1 MLKVLLLFVLLIAGI
16 VVGPMI
22 AGHQGYVLI
31 QTDNYNIE
39 TSVTGLA
46 IILIL
51 AMVVLFAIEWL
62 LRRIFRTG
70 AHTRGWFVGRKR
82 RRARKQTEQALLKL
96 AEGDYQ
102 QVEKLM
108 AKNAD
113 HAEQPVVNYLL
124 AAEAAQQRGDEA
136 RANQH
141 LERAAELAGNDT
153 IPVEITRVRL
163 QLARNENHAARH
175 GVDKLLEVTPRHP
188 EVLRLAE
195 QAYIR
200 TGAWSSLLD
209 IIPSMA
215 KAHVGDEEHR
225 AMLEQ
230 QAWIGLM
237 DQARADN
244 GSEGL
249 RNWWKNQSR
258 KTRHQVALQ
267 VAMAEHLIECDD
279 HDTAQ
284 QIIIDGLKRQYDDR
298 LLLPIP
304 RLKTNNPEQLEK
316 VLRQQNQK
324 RRRSPAVVEHTGPV
338 TDEARRMAGSIARLP
353 RSAETTSGRLRLRM
367 ACRRAGQTAQ
377 AGRSCSDASRRF
389 DVNVAEQPTT
399 VVPSHPGASTSG
411 AFLTHKKTPALI
423 TEQALKQVCM
433 TTSGC
438 FTQRCVHG
446 V

>member
-1 MLKVLLLFVLLIAGI
+1 MLKVLLLFALLIAGI
-16 VVGPMI
+16 VLGPML

-39 TSVTGLA
+39 TSVTGLV
-46 IILIL
+46 IIMVL
-51 AMVVLFAIEWL
+51 ALVVIFALEWV

-108 AKNAD
+108 TKNAD

-141 LERAAELAGNDT
+141 LERAAELAENDP

-175 GVDKLLEVTPRHP
+175 GVDKLLEITPRHP

-200 TGAWSSLLD
+200 TGAWTSLLD

-215 KAHVGDEEHR
+215 KADVGDDDHR
-225 AMLEQ
+225 DALQQ
-230 QAWIGLM
+230 QAWIGMM
-237 DQARADN
+237 DQARADQ
-244 GSEGL
+244 GSDGL
-249 RNWWKNQSR
+249 KSWWKNQSR
-258 KTRHQVALQ
+258 KTRQQVTLQ
-267 VAMAEHLIECDD
+267 VAIAEHLIECDD

-284 QIIIDGLKRQYDDR
+284 DIILDGLKRQYDDR
-298 LLLPIP
+298 LVMVIP
-304 RLKTNNPEQLEK
+304 RLKTNNPEQIEK
-316 VLRQQNQK
+316 ILRQQIKTQGDRPLLWSTLGQSLLK
-324 RRRSPAVVEHTGPV
+324 HGEWQ
-338 TDEARRMAGSIARLP
+338 EASVAF
-353 RSAETTSGRLRLRM
+353 
-367 ACRRAGQTAQ
+367 RA
-377 AGRSCSDASRRF
+377 
-389 DVNVAEQPTT
+389 
-399 VVPSHPGASTSG
+399 
-411 AFLTHKKTPALI
+411 
-423 TEQALKQVCM
+423 ALKQRPDAFDYAWLADCLDRM
-433 TTSGC
+433 HQPEEAALMRRDGLLLTL
-438 FTQRCVHG
+438 QNNPPA
-446 V
+446 

>member
-1 MLKVLLLFVLLIAGI
+1 MLKVLLLFLLLIAGI
-16 VVGPMI
+16 VVGPMV

-31 QTDNYNIE
+31 QTDTWNIE

-51 AMVVLFAIEWL
+51 SLVVLFAIEWL
-62 LRRIFRTG
+62 LRRLFRTG
-70 AHTRGWFVGRKR
+70 ARTRGWFAGRKR
-82 RRARKQTEQALLKL
+82 SRARKQTKLALLKL

-108 AKNAD
+108 SKNAD

-141 LERAAELAGNDT
+141 LERAAELADNDQ

-175 GVDKLLEVTPRHP
+175 GVDRLLEITPRHP

-209 IIPSMA
+209 IIPSMQ
-215 KAHVGDEEHR
+215 KAGVGDDEHR
-225 AMLEQ
+225 DALTR

-237 DQARADN
+237 DQARADQ
-244 GSEGL
+244 GSDGL
-249 RNWWKNQSR
+249 KAWWRNQSR
-258 KTRHQVALQ
+258 KTRHQSALQ

-279 HDTAQ
+279 HQTAQ
-284 QIIIDGLKRQYDDR
+284 EIILDGLKRQYHDR
-298 LLLPIP
+298 LVLLMP
-304 RLKTNNPEQLEK
+304 RLKAGNPEQLEK
-316 VLRQQNQK
+316 ALRQQIKTYGDRPLLWSTLGQLLMSHGEWK
-324 RRRSPAVVEHTGPV
+324 
-338 TDEARRMAGSIARLP
+338 EASLAF
-353 RSAETTSGRLRLRM
+353 
-367 ACRRAGQTAQ
+367 RA
-377 AGRSCSDASRRF
+377 
-389 DVNVAEQPTT
+389 
-399 VVPSHPGASTSG
+399 
-411 AFLTHKKTPALI
+411 
-423 TEQALKQVCM
+423 ALKQRPDAFDYAWLADVLDRLHQPEEAATM
-433 TTSGC
+433 RRDGLLLTLQQNGP
-438 FTQRCVHG
+438 Q
-446 V
+446 

>member
-1 MLKVLLLFVLLIAGI
+1 MLKVLLLFALLLAGI
-16 VVGPMI
+16 VLGPML

-46 IILIL
+46 IMLVL
-51 AMVVLFAIEWL
+51 TLVVFFALEWL

-70 AHTRGWFVGRKR
+70 AHTRGWFMGRKR

-108 AKNAD
+108 SKNAD
-113 HAEQPVVNYLL
+113 HAEQPLVNYLL
-124 AAEAAQQRGDEA
+124 AAEAAQQRGDEM

-141 LERAAELAGNDT
+141 LQRAAELAENDP

-175 GVDKLLEVTPRHP
+175 GVDKLLEIAPRHP

-200 TGAWSSLLD
+200 TGAWTSLLD

-215 KAHVGDEEHR
+215 KANVGDEEHR
-225 AMLEQ
+225 DMLQQ
-230 QAWIGLM
+230 QAWIGIM
-237 DQARADN
+237 DQARADQ
-244 GSEGL
+244 GSDGL
-249 RNWWKNQSR
+249 KSWWKNQSR
-258 KTRHQVALQ
+258 KTRYQVALQ

-284 QIIIDGLKRQYDDR
+284 EIILDGLKRQYDDR
-298 LLLPIP
+298 LVLVIP
-304 RLKTNNPEQLEK
+304 RLKTNNPEQVEK
-316 VLRQQNQK
+316 VLRQQIKTQGDRPLLWSTLGQSLMK
-324 RRRSPAVVEHTGPV
+324 HGEWQ
-338 TDEARRMAGSIARLP
+338 EATIAF
-353 RSAETTSGRLRLRM
+353 
-367 ACRRAGQTAQ
+367 RA
-377 AGRSCSDASRRF
+377 
-389 DVNVAEQPTT
+389 
-399 VVPSHPGASTSG
+399 
-411 AFLTHKKTPALI
+411 
-423 TEQALKQVCM
+423 ALKQRPDAFDYAWLADCLDRLRQPEEAATM
-433 TTSGC
+433 RRDGLLLTL
-438 FTQRCVHG
+438 HNNPPA
-446 V
+446 

>member
-141 LERAAELAGNDT
+141 LERAAELAICSSISFTASSTVLAGMCDCWVASLSINSDLVM
-153 IPVEITRVRL
+153 IP
-163 QLARNENHAARH
+163 
-175 GVDKLLEVTPRHP
+175 
-188 EVLRLAE
+188 
-195 QAYIR
+195 
-200 TGAWSSLLD
+200 
-209 IIPSMA
+209 
-215 KAHVGDEEHR
+215 
-225 AMLEQ
+225 
-230 QAWIGLM
+230 
-237 DQARADN
+237 
-244 GSEGL
+244 
-249 RNWWKNQSR
+249 
-258 KTRHQVALQ
+258 
-267 VAMAEHLIECDD
+267 
-279 HDTAQ
+279 
-284 QIIIDGLKRQYDDR
+284 
-298 LLLPIP
+298 
-304 RLKTNNPEQLEK
+304 
-316 VLRQQNQK
+316 
-324 RRRSPAVVEHTGPV
+324 PV
-338 TDEARRMAGSIARLP
+338 P
-353 RSAETTSGRLRLRM
+353 
-367 ACRRAGQTAQ
+367 
-377 AGRSCSDASRRF
+377 
-389 DVNVAEQPTT
+389 
-399 VVPSHPGASTSG
+399 
-411 AFLTHKKTPALI
+411 
-423 TEQALKQVCM
+423 
-433 TTSGC
+433 
-438 FTQRCVHG
+438 
-446 V
+446 

>member
-1 MLKVLLLFVLLIAGI
+1 MLKILLLFALLIAGI
-16 VVGPMI
+16 VLGPMI

-39 TSVTGLA
+39 TSVTGLV

-141 LERAAELAGNDT
+141 LERATELAGDDL

-175 GVDKLLEVTPRHP
+175 GIDKLLEITPRHP

-195 QAYIR
+195 QAYTR
-200 TGAWSSLLD
+200 TGARQSLLD

-215 KAHVGDEEHR
+215 KANVGDEAHR
-225 AMLEQ
+225 AALEQ
-230 QAWIGLM
+230 LARVGLM
-237 DQARADN
+237 DKALADG

-249 RNWWKNQSR
+249 REWWRNQSR
-258 KTRHQVALQ
+258 KTRALVPLQ
-267 VAMAEHLIECDD
+267 VAMAERLIESDD

-284 QIIIDGLKRQYDDR
+284 QIIIDGLKKQYDDR
-298 LLLPIP
+298 LVMPIP

-316 VLRQQNQK
+316 VLRQQNQS
-324 RRRSPAVVEHTGPV
+324 RWRPSAAMEHHGPV
-338 TDEARRMAGSIARLP
+338 ADAARRMAGGQHRLP
-353 RSAETTSGRLRLRM
+353 R
-367 ACRRAGQTAQ
+367 RA
-377 AGRSCSDASRRF
+377 
-389 DVNVAEQPTT
+389 
-399 VVPSHPGASTSG
+399 
-411 AFLTHKKTPALI
+411 
-423 TEQALKQVCM
+423 
-433 TTSGC
+433 
-438 FTQRCVHG
+438 
-446 V
+446 

>member
-1 MLKVLLLFVLLIAGI
+1 MLKVLLLFALLLAGI
-16 VVGPMI
+16 VLGPMV

-31 QTDNYNIE
+31 QTDNYNVE
-39 TSVTGLA
+39 TSVTGLV

-51 AMVVLFAIEWL
+51 AMVVLFVIEWI
-62 LRRIFRTG
+62 LRRIMRTG
-70 AHTRGWFVGRKR
+70 AHTRGWFAGRKR

-108 AKNAD
+108 SKNAD

-141 LERAAELAGNDT
+141 LERASELADNDQ

-175 GVDKLLEVTPRHP
+175 GVDRLLEITPRHP

-200 TGAWSSLLD
+200 TGAWGSLLD
-209 IIPSMA
+209 ILPSMA
-215 KAHVGDEEHR
+215 KAGVADEAHR
-225 AMLEQ
+225 DALAQ

-237 DQARADN
+237 DQARADQ
-244 GSEGL
+244 GSDGL
-249 RNWWKNQSR
+249 KAWWKNQSR
-258 KTRHQVALQ
+258 KTRQQVALQ

-284 QIIIDGLKRQYDDR
+284 QILLDGLKRQYDER
-298 LLLPIP
+298 LVMVLP
-304 RLKTNNPEQLEK
+304 RLKTNNPEQVEK
-316 VLRQQNQK
+316 VLRQQIKTQGDRPILWSTLGQSLLK
-324 RRRSPAVVEHTGPV
+324 HGEWK
-338 TDEARRMAGSIARLP
+338 EASLAF
-353 RSAETTSGRLRLRM
+353 
-367 ACRRAGQTAQ
+367 RA
-377 AGRSCSDASRRF
+377 
-389 DVNVAEQPTT
+389 
-399 VVPSHPGASTSG
+399 
-411 AFLTHKKTPALI
+411 
-423 TEQALKQVCM
+423 ALKQRPDAFDYAWLADTLDRLHQPEEAATM
-433 TTSGC
+433 RRDGLLLTL
-438 FTQRCVHG
+438 QNNPPQ
-446 V
+446 

>member
-1 MLKVLLLFVLLIAGI
+1 MLKVLLLFLLLIAGI
-16 VVGPMI
+16 VVGPMV

-31 QTDNYNIE
+31 QTDTWNIE

-51 AMVVLFAIEWL
+51 SLVVLFAIEWL
-62 LRRIFRTG
+62 LRRLFRTG
-70 AHTRGWFVGRKR
+70 ARTRGWFAGRKR
-82 RRARKQTEQALLKL
+82 SRARKQTKLALLKL

-108 AKNAD
+108 SKNAD

-141 LERAAELAGNDT
+141 LERAAELADNDQ

-175 GVDKLLEVTPRHP
+175 GVDRLLEITPRHP

-209 IIPSMA
+209 IIPSMQ
-215 KAHVGDEEHR
+215 KAGVGDDEHR
-225 AMLEQ
+225 DALTR

-237 DQARADN
+237 DQARADQ
-244 GSEGL
+244 GSDGL
-249 RNWWKNQSR
+249 KAWWRNQSR
-258 KTRHQVALQ
+258 KTRHQPALQ

-279 HDTAQ
+279 HQTAQ
-284 QIIIDGLKRQYDDR
+284 EIILDGLKRQYDDR
-298 LLLPIP
+298 LVLLMP
-304 RLKTNNPEQLEK
+304 RLKASNPEQLEK
-316 VLRQQNQK
+316 ALRQQIKTYGDRPLLWSTLGQLLMSHGEWK
-324 RRRSPAVVEHTGPV
+324 
-338 TDEARRMAGSIARLP
+338 EASLAF
-353 RSAETTSGRLRLRM
+353 
-367 ACRRAGQTAQ
+367 RA
-377 AGRSCSDASRRF
+377 
-389 DVNVAEQPTT
+389 
-399 VVPSHPGASTSG
+399 
-411 AFLTHKKTPALI
+411 
-423 TEQALKQVCM
+423 ALKQRPDAFDYAWLADVLDRLHQPEEAATM
-433 TTSGC
+433 RRDGLLLTLQQNGP
-438 FTQRCVHG
+438 Q
-446 V
+446 